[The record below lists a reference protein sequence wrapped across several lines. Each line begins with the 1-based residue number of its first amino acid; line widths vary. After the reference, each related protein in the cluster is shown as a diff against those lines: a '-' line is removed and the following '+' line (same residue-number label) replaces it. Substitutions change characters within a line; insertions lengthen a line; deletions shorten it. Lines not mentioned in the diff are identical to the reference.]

1 MPPRGQF
8 AEVHRQVHAAVGQVD
23 DLLPGQNV
31 EVNGGV
37 LGDKVADARQQQALH
52 QRGVRIEGQRPR
64 QLAILDV
71 QNFLVQRVEGAVQR
85 PLHALALRRQG
96 NSAMKALE

>member
-8 AEVHRQVHAAVGQVD
+8 AEVHRQVHAAVGRVD

-52 QRGVRIEGQRPR
+52 QRGVRIEGQCPR

-71 QNFLVQRVEGAVQR
+71 QNFRFSVLKELSSAHCMRSPSGVRVI
-85 PLHALALRRQG
+85 LR
-96 NSAMKALE
+96 